1 MNWNSKLKTE
11 NNVERIGYKVVLNFA
26 NLYGVE
32 IEKREINGIMEDVMV
47 VPLRMNG
54 FYVSKKPGKKGV
66 YLYGRAMPS
75 DINPYNQSHYL
86 VSAPNKSVQKEL
98 VKLGYKPLVYFGN
111 LSFLFATEGKS
122 RPASQSHKLDKVLDQ
137 EY

>member
-1 MNWNSKLKTE
+1 M
-11 NNVERIGYKVVLNFA
+11 ERIGYKVVWNLA

-32 IEKREINGIMEDVMV
+32 LEKREINGIMEDVMV

-75 DINPYNQSHYL
+75 DVNPYNQSHYL
-86 VSAPNKSVQKEL
+86 VSAPNKSVQREL

-122 RPASQSHKLDKVLDQ
+122 RPVSQSHKLDDVLDQ

>member
-1 MNWNSKLKTE
+1 M
-11 NNVERIGYKVVLNFA
+11 ERIGYKVVLNFA

-54 FYVSKKPGKKGV
+54 FYVSKKRGKKGV
-66 YLYGRAMPS
+66 YLYGRAMPA

-86 VSAPNKSVQKEL
+86 VSAPNQKIQKEL

>member
-1 MNWNSKLKTE
+1 M
-11 NNVERIGYKVVLNFA
+11 ERIGYKVVLNFA

-47 VPLRMNG
+47 VPLRLNG

-86 VSAPNKSVQKEL
+86 VSAPNKSVQREL

-122 RPASQSHKLDKVLDQ
+122 RPVSQSHKLDNILDQ

>member
-1 MNWNSKLKTE
+1 M
-11 NNVERIGYKVVLNFA
+11 ERVGYKVVLNFA

-47 VPLRMNG
+47 VPLRLNG

-75 DINPYNQSHYL
+75 DVNPYNQSHYL

-122 RPASQSHKLDKVLDQ
+122 RPASQYHKLDNVLDQ
-137 EY
+137 DY

>member
-1 MNWNSKLKTE
+1 M
-11 NNVERIGYKVVLNFA
+11 ERIGYKVVLNFA

-32 IEKREINGIMEDVMV
+32 IEKREINGIMEDVMF
-47 VPLRMNG
+47 VPLRLNG

-98 VKLGYKPLVYFGN
+98 VKLGYRPLVYFGN

-122 RPASQSHKLDKVLDQ
+122 RPASQSHKLDNVLDQ
-137 EY
+137 DY

>member
-1 MNWNSKLKTE
+1 M
-11 NNVERIGYKVVLNFA
+11 ERIGYKVVLNFA

-32 IEKREINGIMEDVMV
+32 VEKREINGIMEDVMV
-47 VPLRMNG
+47 VPLRLNG

-86 VSAPNKSVQKEL
+86 VSAPNKSVQREL

-122 RPASQSHKLDKVLDQ
+122 RPASQYHKLDNVLDQ
-137 EY
+137 DY

>member
-1 MNWNSKLKTE
+1 M
-11 NNVERIGYKVVLNFA
+11 ERVGYKVVLNFA

-32 IEKREINGIMEDVMV
+32 IEKREINGIMEEVMV

-86 VSAPNKSVQKEL
+86 VSAPNNSVQREL

-122 RPASQSHKLDKVLDQ
+122 RPASQSHKLDDVLDQ

>member
-1 MNWNSKLKTE
+1 M
-11 NNVERIGYKVVLNFA
+11 ERIGYKVVLNFA

-47 VPLRMNG
+47 VPLRLNG

-75 DINPYNQSHYL
+75 DVNPYNQSHYL

-122 RPASQSHKLDKVLDQ
+122 RPVSQYHKLDNVLDQ
-137 EY
+137 DY

>member
-1 MNWNSKLKTE
+1 M
-11 NNVERIGYKVVLNFA
+11 ERVGYKVVLNFA

-32 IEKREINGIMEDVMV
+32 IEKRKINGIMEDVMV

-66 YLYGRAMPS
+66 YLYGRAMPA

-86 VSAPNKSVQKEL
+86 VSAPNKSVQREL

-111 LSFLFATEGKS
+111 LSFLFASEGKS
-122 RPASQSHKLDKVLDQ
+122 RPVSQYHKLDNILDQ
-137 EY
+137 DY

>member
-1 MNWNSKLKTE
+1 M
-11 NNVERIGYKVVLNFA
+11 ERIGYKVVLNFA

-47 VPLRMNG
+47 VPLRLNG

-66 YLYGRAMPS
+66 YLYGKALPS

-98 VKLGYKPLVYFGN
+98 VKLGYRPLVYFGN

-122 RPASQSHKLDKVLDQ
+122 RPASQYHKLDNVLDQ
-137 EY
+137 DY

>member
-1 MNWNSKLKTE
+1 MNYKKQKM
-11 NNVERIGYKVVLNFA
+11 ERIGYKVVLNFA

-66 YLYGRAMPS
+66 YLYGRAMPA

-86 VSAPNKSVQKEL
+86 VSAPNKSVQREL

-137 EY
+137 DY

>member
-1 MNWNSKLKTE
+1 M
-11 NNVERIGYKVVLNFA
+11 ERVGYKIVLNFA

-47 VPLRMNG
+47 VPLRLNG

-86 VSAPNKSVQKEL
+86 VSAPNKSVQREL

-122 RPASQSHKLDKVLDQ
+122 RPASQSHKLDDVLDQ

>member
-1 MNWNSKLKTE
+1 M
-11 NNVERIGYKVVLNFA
+11 ERIGYKVVLNFA

-75 DINPYNQSHYL
+75 DVNPYNQSHYL

-122 RPASQSHKLDKVLDQ
+122 RPVSQSHKLDKVLDQ
-137 EY
+137 DY

>member
-1 MNWNSKLKTE
+1 M
-11 NNVERIGYKVVLNFA
+11 ERIGYKVVLNFA

-47 VPLRMNG
+47 VPLRLNG
-54 FYVSKKPGKKGV
+54 FYVSKKPGKRGA
-66 YLYGRAMPS
+66 YLYGKALPA
-75 DINPYNQSHYL
+75 DINPYTQSHYL
-86 VSAPNKSVQKEL
+86 VSAPNQSIQKEL
-98 VKLGYKPLVYFGN
+98 KKLGYRPLVYFGN
-111 LSFLFATEGKS
+111 LSFLFASEGKS

>member
-1 MNWNSKLKTE
+1 M
-11 NNVERIGYKVVLNFA
+11 ERIGYKVVLNFA

-47 VPLRMNG
+47 VPLRLNG

-98 VKLGYKPLVYFGN
+98 VKLGYRPLVYFGN

-122 RPASQSHKLDKVLDQ
+122 RPASQYHKLDNVLDQ
-137 EY
+137 DY

>member
-1 MNWNSKLKTE
+1 M
-11 NNVERIGYKVVLNFA
+11 ERIGYKVVLNFA

-47 VPLRMNG
+47 VPLRLNG

-86 VSAPNKSVQKEL
+86 VSAPNKSVQREL

-122 RPASQSHKLDKVLDQ
+122 RPASNSHKLDKVLDQ
-137 EY
+137 DY

>member
-1 MNWNSKLKTE
+1 M
-11 NNVERIGYKVVLNFA
+11 ERVGYKIVLNFA
-26 NLYGVE
+26 NFYGVE

-47 VPLRMNG
+47 VPLRLNG
-54 FYVSKKPGKKGV
+54 FYVSKKPWKKGV

-86 VSAPNKSVQKEL
+86 VSAPNKSVQREL

-122 RPASQSHKLDKVLDQ
+122 RPASQSHKLDDVLDQ

>member
-1 MNWNSKLKTE
+1 M
-11 NNVERIGYKVVLNFA
+11 ERVGYKVVLNFA

-47 VPLRMNG
+47 VPLRLNG

-122 RPASQSHKLDKVLDQ
+122 RPVSQSHKLDKVLDQ

>member
-1 MNWNSKLKTE
+1 M
-11 NNVERIGYKVVLNFA
+11 ERVGYKVVLNFA

-47 VPLRMNG
+47 VPLRLNG

-66 YLYGRAMPS
+66 YLYGKALPS

-86 VSAPNKSVQKEL
+86 VSAPNKSIQKEL
-98 VKLGYKPLVYFGN
+98 KELGYKPLVYFGN
-111 LSFLFATEGKS
+111 LSFLFASEGKS
-122 RPASQSHKLDKVLDQ
+122 RPASNSNKLDKVLDQ
-137 EY
+137 DE

>member
-1 MNWNSKLKTE
+1 M
-11 NNVERIGYKVVLNFA
+11 ERIGYKVVLNFA

-75 DINPYNQSHYL
+75 DVNPYNQSHYL

-122 RPASQSHKLDKVLDQ
+122 RPVSQYHKLDKVLDQ

>member
-1 MNWNSKLKTE
+1 M
-11 NNVERIGYKVVLNFA
+11 ERIGYKVVLNFA

-47 VPLRMNG
+47 VPLRLNG

-98 VKLGYKPLVYFGN
+98 VKLGYRPLVYFGN

-122 RPASQSHKLDKVLDQ
+122 RPASNSHKLDKVLDQ

>member
-1 MNWNSKLKTE
+1 M
-11 NNVERIGYKVVLNFA
+11 ERVGYKIVLNFA

-32 IEKREINGIMEDVMV
+32 IEKREINGIMEEVMV

-75 DINPYNQSHYL
+75 DVNPYNQSHYL
-86 VSAPNKSVQKEL
+86 VSAPNKSVQREL

-122 RPASQSHKLDKVLDQ
+122 RPASQSHKLDNILDQ

>member
-1 MNWNSKLKTE
+1 M
-11 NNVERIGYKVVLNFA
+11 ERVGYKVVLNFA

-47 VPLRMNG
+47 VPLRLNG

-122 RPASQSHKLDKVLDQ
+122 RPVSQYHKLDKVLDQ
-137 EY
+137 DD

>member
-1 MNWNSKLKTE
+1 M
-11 NNVERIGYKVVLNFA
+11 ERIGYKVVLNFA

-98 VKLGYKPLVYFGN
+98 KELGYRPLVYFGN
-111 LSFLFATEGKS
+111 LTFLFASEGKS
-122 RPASQSHKLDKVLDQ
+122 RPASNSHKLDKVLDQ
-137 EY
+137 DD

>member
-1 MNWNSKLKTE
+1 M
-11 NNVERIGYKVVLNFA
+11 ERIGYKVVLNFA

-32 IEKREINGIMEDVMV
+32 IEKREINGIMEEVMV

-86 VSAPNKSVQKEL
+86 VSAPNKSVQREL

-122 RPASQSHKLDKVLDQ
+122 RPVSQSHKLDNILDQ

>member
-1 MNWNSKLKTE
+1 M
-11 NNVERIGYKVVLNFA
+11 ERIGYKVVLNFA

-32 IEKREINGIMEDVMV
+32 IEKREINGIMEEVMV

-122 RPASQSHKLDKVLDQ
+122 RPASQSHKLDDVLDQ

>member
-1 MNWNSKLKTE
+1 M
-11 NNVERIGYKVVLNFA
+11 ERIGYKVVLNFA

-54 FYVSKKPGKKGV
+54 FYVPKKPGKKGV

-122 RPASQSHKLDKVLDQ
+122 RPVSQSHKLDNVLDQ
-137 EY
+137 DY

>member
-1 MNWNSKLKTE
+1 M
-11 NNVERIGYKVVLNFA
+11 ERIGYKVVLNYA
-26 NLYGVE
+26 NIYGVE
-32 IEKREINGIMEDVMV
+32 IEKREINGIMEEVMV

-66 YLYGRAMPS
+66 YLYGRAMPA
-75 DINPYNQSHYL
+75 DIDPYNQSHYL
-86 VSAPNKSVQKEL
+86 VSAPNKSVQREL

-122 RPASQSHKLDKVLDQ
+122 RPASQYHKLDNVLDQ
-137 EY
+137 DY

>member
-1 MNWNSKLKTE
+1 M
-11 NNVERIGYKVVLNFA
+11 ERIGYKVVLNFA

-86 VSAPNKSVQKEL
+86 VSAPNQSIQKEL
-98 VKLGYKPLVYFGN
+98 KKLGYRPLVYFGN
-111 LSFLFATEGKS
+111 LSFLFASEGKS
-122 RPASQSHKLDKVLDQ
+122 RPASQSHKLDNILDQ

>member
-1 MNWNSKLKTE
+1 M
-11 NNVERIGYKVVLNFA
+11 ERIGYKVVLNFA

-47 VPLRMNG
+47 VPLRLNG

-122 RPASQSHKLDKVLDQ
+122 RPVSQYHKLDNVLDQ
-137 EY
+137 DY

>member
-1 MNWNSKLKTE
+1 M
-11 NNVERIGYKVVLNFA
+11 ERVGYKIVLNFA
-26 NLYGVE
+26 NFYGVE
-32 IEKREINGIMEDVMV
+32 VEKREINGIMEDVMV

-66 YLYGRAMPS
+66 YLYGRAMPA

-111 LSFLFATEGKS
+111 LSFIFATEGKS
-122 RPASQSHKLDKVLDQ
+122 RPVSQSHKLDDVLDQ

>member
-1 MNWNSKLKTE
+1 M
-11 NNVERIGYKVVLNFA
+11 ERIGYKVVLNFA

-86 VSAPNKSVQKEL
+86 VSAPNKSVQREL

-122 RPASQSHKLDKVLDQ
+122 RPASQSHKLDDVLDQ
-137 EY
+137 VY